1 MEQKELLKE
10 LNYKV
15 EHLEIKNDYIEGLI
29 TESKNKDSW
38 QKKI

>member
-15 EHLEIKNDYIEGLI
+15 EHLEIKNDYIEKLI
-29 TESKNKDSW
+29 TESKNKNNDRT
-38 QKKI
+38 I